1 MRCGAPWPADRGRAK
16 HVAGQS
22 IDKSMSFE
30 TGDLEPGSYFVSVH
44 VSLDGESIPHDV
56 PEPLVVPPQG
66 LSGLVLLPLRRGSAR

>member
-1 MRCGAPWPADRGRAK
+1 
-16 HVAGQS
+16 
-22 IDKSMSFE
+22 MSFE